1 VGLALGIP
9 PGDLEI
15 DDHRVSADAL
25 LAKIV

>member
-1 VGLALGIP
+1 MGIA